1 MSIVFLGDIDEGHLS
16 LKDADDGQ
24 INFAAKIKNLDK
36 GKKAIEKKLN
46 NLGLLFSAKKNVLNN
61 FKSRLFP
68 TKKIEKIPTREP
80 TVDLATRP
88 IKDMRS
94 KSKLQQEFM
103 NEIIANENDLN
114 DKILWNYF
122 NYQNPFNLA
131 KDLIGAT
138 QAKKEQL
145 LDNVNNEM
153 IGLRNAIFRKQIS
166 ENENRNKIVEI
177 VKKVLDFNKQ
187 QEGKGIKN

>member
-1 MSIVFLGDIDEGHLS
+1 MSIVFLRDIHEGHLS

-24 INFAAKIKNLDK
+24 RNFAAKIKNLDK

-46 NLGLLFSAKKNVLNN
+46 NLGLLFSAKENVLNN

-68 TKKIEKIPTREP
+68 KKKLEKIPTREP
-80 TVDLATRP
+80 RADLATRP

-131 KDLIGAT
+131 KDLIRAT

-145 LDNVNNEM
+145 LDNVNNEL

-166 ENENRNKIVEI
+166 ENENRNKIVKI
-177 VKKVLDFNKQ
+177 VKKVLDFNEQ
-187 QEGKGIKN
+187 QEGKGIKH